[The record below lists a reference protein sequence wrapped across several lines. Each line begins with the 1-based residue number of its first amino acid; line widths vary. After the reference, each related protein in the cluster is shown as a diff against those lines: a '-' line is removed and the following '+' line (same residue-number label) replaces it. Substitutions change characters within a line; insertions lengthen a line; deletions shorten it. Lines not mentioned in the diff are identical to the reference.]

1 MRMLKLLVVLI
12 LAGLIGLAGY
22 AYFGDMAPT
31 RQEVRTPLQL
41 DTPAAEQPAEQPA
54 ERLLEVAEI
63 LVEGR
68 LRQSQL
74 GGDLRGRQH
83 AGDLCGHDV

>member
-41 DTPAAEQPAEQPA
+41 NTPAADQPAEAARHYRLALQGSGLDDSA
-54 ERLLEVAEI
+54 RRFASERAAA
-63 LVEGR
+63 
-68 LRQSQL
+68 L
-74 GGDLRGRQH
+74 GGRG
-83 AGDLCGHDV
+83 

>member
-31 RQEVRTPLQL
+31 RQEVRSPLQL
-41 DTPAAEQPAEQPA
+41 NAPDQTPADQTPADQPTADPAAETD
-54 ERLLEVAEI
+54 
-63 LVEGR
+63 GN
-68 LRQSQL
+68 
-74 GGDLRGRQH
+74 
-83 AGDLCGHDV
+83 

>member
-31 RQEVRTPLQL
+31 RQEVRSPLPMDGAATSASATPSPGT
-41 DTPAAEQPAEQPA
+41 TPTAPA
-54 ERLLEVAEI
+54 
-63 LVEGR
+63 
-68 LRQSQL
+68 
-74 GGDLRGRQH
+74 D
-83 AGDLCGHDV
+83 D

>member
-31 RQEVRTPLQL
+31 RQEVRSPLQL
-41 DTPAAEQPAEQPA
+41 DAPAAEQPAEA
-54 ERLLEVAEI
+54 
-63 LVEGR
+63 
-68 LRQSQL
+68 
-74 GGDLRGRQH
+74 
-83 AGDLCGHDV
+83 AGD